1 MDNIQDR
8 NSFGSLD
15 VASSRWSSAA
25 RRDWAAHSFHQYGG
39 VPDGWKSEDDETVY
53 FGGASRETLSNAQV
67 YLSYFVDLKR
77 SSYRGI

>member
-67 YLSYFVDLKR
+67 CWSSCTNLKR
-77 SSYRGI
+77 SNYKSI